1 MQISESIINNLLI
14 EVDSLTYRIRN
25 IKQCLNTTLNNRLRE
40 RLVDENQLIYKRINE
55 INKTAK
61 LFDKNEK
68 ISYTTLLLEKC
79 KRSLDEAKTEKKLFY
94 F

>member
-14 EVDSLTYRIRN
+14 EIDSLTYRIRN
-25 IKQCLNTTLNNRLRE
+25 IKQCFNTTLNNRLRE

-61 LFDKNEK
+61 LFDKNEN
-68 ISYTTLLLEKC
+68 ISYSALLLEKC
-79 KRSLDEAKTEKKLFY
+79 KRSLDEAKTEKNLFS